1 MAAPPPGSA
10 DNSRVSPP
18 PEPRRGTGRVLGTV
32 GEKEGEGAGA
42 KVQASR
48 APTAPPSPPTPAPAP
63 AVPTLGT
70 PSPRRR
76 RLRLSPSPP
85 SPSRTAAGLE
95 PGVGR
100 WLPARVGE
108 RVADAHLPASGCAW
122 KLPQSARRS
131 GAQRFPPPLPPPPYA
146 CSYCGSTGL
155 SVRPSSACISQSW
168 MARRR
173 RLLGLFFR
181 TAGPCVPRGRRPPQA
196 SSCPQRH
203 HPHRQ
208 VLSPRSPVAFS
219 RAREGACKP
228 RRRRWVALPAVSS
241 EHGAPGARPG
251 PQRGDAPR

>member
-1 MAAPPPGSA
+1 MAKRKGKEREQKFRPLGPQPRPHLLPRPPQPPRSPPSEPRPPGV
-10 DNSRVSPP
+10 R
-18 PEPRRGTGRVLGTV
+18 
-32 GEKEGEGAGA
+32 
-42 KVQASR
+42 
-48 APTAPPSPPTPAPAP
+48 
-63 AVPTLGT
+63 
-70 PSPRRR
+70 
-76 RLRLSPSPP
+76 PP

-100 WLPARVGE
+100 WLRARVGE
-108 RVADAHLPASGCAW
+108 RVADAHLPASGRAW

-131 GAQRFPPPLPPPPYA
+131 GAQRFPPPLPPPPHA
-146 CSYCGSTGL
+146 CSHCGSTGL

-228 RRRRWVALPAVSS
+228 RRRRWVALPAVAS
-241 EHGAPGARPG
+241 EHRAPGARPG